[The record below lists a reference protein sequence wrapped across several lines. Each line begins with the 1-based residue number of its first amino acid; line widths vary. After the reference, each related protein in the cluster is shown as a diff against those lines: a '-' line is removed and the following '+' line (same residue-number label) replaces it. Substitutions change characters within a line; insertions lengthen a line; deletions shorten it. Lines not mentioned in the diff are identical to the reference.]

1 MNAEA
6 SDPTAPPPATK
17 TDRYVK
23 LGFLIVTVGIVG
35 WLIVHPHISRPMKGW
50 GTDLQAALA
59 QGQAEG
65 RSVVAMVYDSP
76 QNQAYGKLR
85 KVVAK
90 PGNREAM
97 QKANV
102 IRVHARL
109 STNDDSAK
117 RLDITELPT
126 TLLIGPDGKTITS
139 WTGYI
144 GEVAFRQEFL
154 QGKPQSR

>member
-6 SDPTAPPPATK
+6 SDPAAAPPTTK

-35 WLIVHPHISRPMKGW
+35 WLIVQPHISFPMRGW
-50 GTDLQAALA
+50 DTDLQAALT
-59 QGQAEG
+59 QAAAES

-76 QNQAYGKLR
+76 QNLAYSKLR
-85 KVVAK
+85 EVVSKA
-90 PGNREAM
+90 GNREAM

-102 IRVHARL
+102 ICVHV
-109 STNDDSAK
+109 
-117 RLDITELPT
+117 RLDSDDPLAKQFEIKEFPT
-126 TLLIGPDGKTITS
+126 TLLIGSDGKAIS
-139 WTGYI
+139 RWTGYI

-154 QGKPQSR
+154 QGEPQRR